1 MSQNDYWSRFWVFQ
15 EITSCSSLFYCLLFY
30 RRQLSHG
37 LNTWNNLF
45 WFLNSMAAVFDYK
58 SWIGR
63 ANDWQPKAMI
73 AFHAVAVN
81 TNLQENEGKKLSS
94 LQLLHSVS
102 ITWKNLGNLE
112 SQTSYFVLRNFTGL
126 FSSNS
131 FLHLCFA
138 YASIL
143 KFFSSVPIDF
153 SYTIFFPSFSLLV
166 LRFMKVSMW
175 NTRLWGQE
183 PMEKLFLLES
193 LNSSCDSTLLTFL
206 WEGQG
211 LGSSFLTFEMS
222 SWHYYTRVHSW
233 TRKQLFYNPLIS
245 YM

>member
-81 TNLQENEGKKLSS
+81 TNLQENEGTKLSS
-94 LQLLHSVS
+94 IQLLYSVS

-112 SQTSYFVLRNFTGL
+112 SQTYFVLRNFTGL
-126 FSSNS
+126 CSNS

-143 KFFSSVPIDF
+143 NFFSSVPIDF
-153 SYTIFFPSFSLLV
+153 SSFPPFFFQY
-166 LRFMKVSMW
+166 MQVSMW
-175 NTRLWGQE
+175 NTMLWGQE

-193 LNSSCDSTLLTFL
+193 LNSSCDSTLTFL
-206 WEGQG
+206 WEG
-211 LGSSFLTFEMS
+211 
-222 SWHYYTRVHSW
+222 
-233 TRKQLFYNPLIS
+233 
-245 YM
+245 

>member
-73 AFHAVAVN
+73 DFHVVAVN

-143 KFFSSVPIDF
+143 NFFSSVPIDF
-153 SYTIFFPSFSLLV
+153 SSFPPFFFQY
-166 LRFMKVSMW
+166 MQVSMW
-175 NTRLWGQE
+175 NTMLWGQE

-193 LNSSCDSTLLTFL
+193 LNSSCDSTLTFL
-206 WEGQG
+206 WEG
-211 LGSSFLTFEMS
+211 
-222 SWHYYTRVHSW
+222 
-233 TRKQLFYNPLIS
+233 
-245 YM
+245 